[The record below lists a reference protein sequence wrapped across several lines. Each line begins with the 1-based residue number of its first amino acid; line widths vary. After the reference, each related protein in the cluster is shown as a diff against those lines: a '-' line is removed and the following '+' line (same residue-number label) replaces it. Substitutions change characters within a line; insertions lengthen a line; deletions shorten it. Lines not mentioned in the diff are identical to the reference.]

1 MRTGKKKLGR
11 MIRITVSWIVV
22 MIILFPIYW
31 ILLTSVRPVDEILAY
46 PPKFLPD
53 LTTASTRHYATV
65 LSGKMGS
72 STNQYGLPTFF
83 LNSVILSVT
92 TTAVTVF
99 ISLFTAYGLV
109 RVRFRGRNLASHLIL
124 LCYLVP
130 GIALMIPMF
139 TIAVQ
144 LRLNNT
150 LAGVILF
157 QIAMNL
163 PLGIWFVKA
172 FIQGI
177 PESLE
182 EASRLDGC
190 NRIQVI
196 QKIILPLAVPG
207 LVVVGFNTFLSSWND
222 YLLPSILIDKEG
234 LKPLMVNYLGR
245 GDGIRRHYYD
255 TCVFYLFLFSEIH
268 CGRLVHGCGKRLKMA
283 SASFPCAKTAQER
296 SQNEKTDSFNINV
309 NNCFIVSVGRM
320 RKQLIRSNG

>member
-53 LTTASTRHYATV
+53 LTTASTRHYVTV

-234 LKPLMVNYLGR
+234 LKPLMVGLYIYFNQNI
-245 GDGIRRHYYD
+245 GIIWG
-255 TCVFYLFLFSEIH
+255 EA
-268 CGRLVHGCGKRLKMA
+268 MA
-283 SASFPCAKTAQER
+283 SAVITMIPVF
-296 SQNEKTDSFNINV
+296 
-309 NNCFIVSVGRM
+309 FIFFYFQKYIVGGLSM
-320 RKQLIRSNG
+320 GAVKG

>member
-163 PLGIWFVKA
+163 PLEIWFVKA

-234 LKPLMVNYLGR
+234 LKPLMVGLYIYFNQNI
-245 GDGIRRHYYD
+245 GIIWG
-255 TCVFYLFLFSEIH
+255 EA
-268 CGRLVHGCGKRLKMA
+268 MA
-283 SASFPCAKTAQER
+283 SAVITMIPVF
-296 SQNEKTDSFNINV
+296 
-309 NNCFIVSVGRM
+309 FIFFYFQKYIVGGLSM
-320 RKQLIRSNG
+320 GAVKG

>member
-1 MRTGKKKLGR
+1 MRTDKKKLGR

-109 RVRFRGRNLASHLIL
+109 RVRFRGRSLVSHLIL

-157 QIAMNL
+157 EIAMNL
-163 PLGIWFVKA
+163 PLGIWFAKA

-196 QKIILPLAVPG
+196 LKIILPLAVPG

-234 LKPLMVNYLGR
+234 LKPLMVGLYIYFNQNI
-245 GDGIRRHYYD
+245 GIIWG
-255 TCVFYLFLFSEIH
+255 EA
-268 CGRLVHGCGKRLKMA
+268 MA
-283 SASFPCAKTAQER
+283 SAVITMIPVF
-296 SQNEKTDSFNINV
+296 
-309 NNCFIVSVGRM
+309 FIFFYFQKYIVGGLSM
-320 RKQLIRSNG
+320 GAVKG

>member
-163 PLGIWFVKA
+163 PLGIWFAKA

-196 QKIILPLAVPG
+196 QKIILPIAVPG
-207 LVVVGFNTFLSSWND
+207 LVVVGFNTFLPSWND

-234 LKPLMVNYLGR
+234 LKPLMVGLYIYFNQNI
-245 GDGIRRHYYD
+245 GIIWG
-255 TCVFYLFLFSEIH
+255 EA
-268 CGRLVHGCGKRLKMA
+268 MA
-283 SASFPCAKTAQER
+283 SAVITMIPVF
-296 SQNEKTDSFNINV
+296 
-309 NNCFIVSVGRM
+309 FIFFYFQKYIVGGLSM
-320 RKQLIRSNG
+320 GAVKG

>member
-234 LKPLMVNYLGR
+234 LKPLMVGLYIYFNQNI
-245 GDGIRRHYYD
+245 GIIWG
-255 TCVFYLFLFSEIH
+255 EA
-268 CGRLVHGCGKRLKMA
+268 MA
-283 SASFPCAKTAQER
+283 SAVITMIPVF
-296 SQNEKTDSFNINV
+296 
-309 NNCFIVSVGRM
+309 FIFFYFQKYIVGGLSM
-320 RKQLIRSNG
+320 GAVKG

>member
-163 PLGIWFVKA
+163 PLGIWFAKA

-207 LVVVGFNTFLSSWND
+207 LVVVGFNTFLPSWND

-234 LKPLMVNYLGR
+234 LKPLMVGLYIYFNQNI
-245 GDGIRRHYYD
+245 GIIWG
-255 TCVFYLFLFSEIH
+255 EA
-268 CGRLVHGCGKRLKMA
+268 MA
-283 SASFPCAKTAQER
+283 SAVITMIPVF
-296 SQNEKTDSFNINV
+296 
-309 NNCFIVSVGRM
+309 FIFFYFQKYIVGGLSM
-320 RKQLIRSNG
+320 GAVKG

>member
-22 MIILFPIYW
+22 TIILFPIYW

-163 PLGIWFVKA
+163 PLGIWFAKA

-234 LKPLMVNYLGR
+234 LKPLMVGLYIYFNQNI
-245 GDGIRRHYYD
+245 GIIWG
-255 TCVFYLFLFSEIH
+255 EA
-268 CGRLVHGCGKRLKMA
+268 MA
-283 SASFPCAKTAQER
+283 SAVITMIPVF
-296 SQNEKTDSFNINV
+296 
-309 NNCFIVSVGRM
+309 FIFFYFQKYIVGGLSM
-320 RKQLIRSNG
+320 GAVKG

>member
-46 PPKFLPD
+46 PPKYLPD

-65 LSGKMGS
+65 LRGKMGS

-163 PLGIWFVKA
+163 PLGIWFAKA

-234 LKPLMVNYLGR
+234 LKPLMVGLYIYFNQNI
-245 GDGIRRHYYD
+245 GIIWG
-255 TCVFYLFLFSEIH
+255 EA
-268 CGRLVHGCGKRLKMA
+268 MA
-283 SASFPCAKTAQER
+283 SAVITMIPVF
-296 SQNEKTDSFNINV
+296 
-309 NNCFIVSVGRM
+309 FIFFYFQKYIVGGLSM
-320 RKQLIRSNG
+320 GAVKG

>member
-53 LTTASTRHYATV
+53 LTTASTRHYVTV

-163 PLGIWFVKA
+163 PLGIWFAKA

-234 LKPLMVNYLGR
+234 LKPLMVGLYIYFNQNI
-245 GDGIRRHYYD
+245 GIIWG
-255 TCVFYLFLFSEIH
+255 EA
-268 CGRLVHGCGKRLKMA
+268 MA
-283 SASFPCAKTAQER
+283 SAVITMIPVF
-296 SQNEKTDSFNINV
+296 
-309 NNCFIVSVGRM
+309 FIFFYFQKYIVGGLSM
-320 RKQLIRSNG
+320 GAVKG

>member
-22 MIILFPIYW
+22 MIILLPIYW

-163 PLGIWFVKA
+163 PLGIWFAKA

-234 LKPLMVNYLGR
+234 LKPLMVGLYIYFNQNI
-245 GDGIRRHYYD
+245 GIIWG
-255 TCVFYLFLFSEIH
+255 EA
-268 CGRLVHGCGKRLKMA
+268 MA
-283 SASFPCAKTAQER
+283 SAVITMIPVF
-296 SQNEKTDSFNINV
+296 
-309 NNCFIVSVGRM
+309 FIFFYFQKYIVGGLSM
-320 RKQLIRSNG
+320 GAVKG

>member
-163 PLGIWFVKA
+163 PLGIWFAKA

-222 YLLPSILIDKEG
+222 YLLPSILCLD
-234 LKPLMVNYLGR
+234 VT
-245 GDGIRRHYYD
+245 DD
-255 TCVFYLFLFSEIH
+255 TKIIPCTTAFSTLHSLFILFTHSTR
-268 CGRLVHGCGKRLKMA
+268 CTKY
-283 SASFPCAKTAQER
+283 S
-296 SQNEKTDSFNINV
+296 SQ
-309 NNCFIVSVGRM
+309 SVGNADKSRNNTCPAFVSF
-320 RKQLIRSNG
+320 KWIINEVLYVIFHPLWPQQSPAGTPAQIRHTWYR

>member
-11 MIRITVSWIVV
+11 MIRITASWIVV

-163 PLGIWFVKA
+163 PLGIWFAKA

-234 LKPLMVNYLGR
+234 LKPLMVGLYIYFNQNI
-245 GDGIRRHYYD
+245 GIIWG
-255 TCVFYLFLFSEIH
+255 EA
-268 CGRLVHGCGKRLKMA
+268 MA
-283 SASFPCAKTAQER
+283 SAVITMIPVF
-296 SQNEKTDSFNINV
+296 
-309 NNCFIVSVGRM
+309 FIFFYFQKYIVGGLSM
-320 RKQLIRSNG
+320 GAVKG

>member
-46 PPKFLPD
+46 PAKFLPD

-234 LKPLMVNYLGR
+234 LKPLMVGLYIYFNQNI
-245 GDGIRRHYYD
+245 GIIWG
-255 TCVFYLFLFSEIH
+255 EA
-268 CGRLVHGCGKRLKMA
+268 MA
-283 SASFPCAKTAQER
+283 SAVITMIPVF
-296 SQNEKTDSFNINV
+296 
-309 NNCFIVSVGRM
+309 FIFFYFQKYIVGGLSM
-320 RKQLIRSNG
+320 GAVKG

>member
-65 LSGKMGS
+65 LRGKMGS

-207 LVVVGFNTFLSSWND
+207 LVVVGFNTLLSSWND

-234 LKPLMVNYLGR
+234 LKPLMVGLYIYFNQNI
-245 GDGIRRHYYD
+245 GIIWG
-255 TCVFYLFLFSEIH
+255 EA
-268 CGRLVHGCGKRLKMA
+268 MA
-283 SASFPCAKTAQER
+283 SAVITMIPVF
-296 SQNEKTDSFNINV
+296 
-309 NNCFIVSVGRM
+309 FIFFYFQKYIVGGLSM
-320 RKQLIRSNG
+320 GAVKG

>member
-157 QIAMNL
+157 EIAMNL
-163 PLGIWFVKA
+163 PLGIWFAKA

-196 QKIILPLAVPG
+196 LKIILPLAVPG

-234 LKPLMVNYLGR
+234 LKPLMVGLYIYFNQNI
-245 GDGIRRHYYD
+245 GIIWG
-255 TCVFYLFLFSEIH
+255 EA
-268 CGRLVHGCGKRLKMA
+268 MA
-283 SASFPCAKTAQER
+283 SAVITMIPVF
-296 SQNEKTDSFNINV
+296 
-309 NNCFIVSVGRM
+309 FIFFYFQKYIVGGLSM
-320 RKQLIRSNG
+320 GAVKG

>member
-109 RVRFRGRNLASHLIL
+109 RVRFRGRSLASHLIL

-157 QIAMNL
+157 EIAMNL
-163 PLGIWFVKA
+163 PLGIWFAKA

-196 QKIILPLAVPG
+196 LKIILPLAVPG

-234 LKPLMVNYLGR
+234 LKPLMVGLYIYFNQNI
-245 GDGIRRHYYD
+245 GIIWG
-255 TCVFYLFLFSEIH
+255 EA
-268 CGRLVHGCGKRLKMA
+268 MA
-283 SASFPCAKTAQER
+283 SAVITMIPVF
-296 SQNEKTDSFNINV
+296 
-309 NNCFIVSVGRM
+309 FIFFYFQKYIVGGLSM
-320 RKQLIRSNG
+320 GAVKG

>member
-11 MIRITVSWIVV
+11 IIRITVSWIVV

-31 ILLTSVRPVDEILAY
+31 ILLTSIRPVDEILAY

-53 LTTASTRHYATV
+53 LGTASARHYATV

-83 LNSVILSVT
+83 MNSVILSVV

-109 RVRFRGRNLASHLIL
+109 RVRFRGRNMALHLIL

-163 PLGIWFVKA
+163 PLGIWFAKA

-190 NRIQVI
+190 NRMQVI
-196 QKIILPLAVPG
+196 LKIILPLAVPG

-234 LKPLMVNYLGR
+234 LKPLMVGLYIYFNQNI
-245 GDGIRRHYYD
+245 GIIWG
-255 TCVFYLFLFSEIH
+255 EA
-268 CGRLVHGCGKRLKMA
+268 MA
-283 SASFPCAKTAQER
+283 SAVITMIPVF
-296 SQNEKTDSFNINV
+296 
-309 NNCFIVSVGRM
+309 FIFFYFQKYIVGGLSM
-320 RKQLIRSNG
+320 GAVKG

>member
-11 MIRITVSWIVV
+11 MIRITASWIVV

-234 LKPLMVNYLGR
+234 LKPLMVGLYIYFNQNI
-245 GDGIRRHYYD
+245 GIIWG
-255 TCVFYLFLFSEIH
+255 EA
-268 CGRLVHGCGKRLKMA
+268 MA
-283 SASFPCAKTAQER
+283 SAVITMIPVF
-296 SQNEKTDSFNINV
+296 
-309 NNCFIVSVGRM
+309 FIFFYFQKYIVGGLSM
-320 RKQLIRSNG
+320 GAVKG

>member
-1 MRTGKKKLGR
+1 MRTGKKKFGR
-11 MIRITVSWIVV
+11 IIRITVSWIVV

-31 ILLTSVRPVDEILAY
+31 ILLTSIRPVDEILAY

-53 LTTASTRHYATV
+53 LGTASARHYATV

-83 LNSVILSVT
+83 MNSVILSVV

-109 RVRFRGRNLASHLIL
+109 RVRFRGRNMASHLIL

-163 PLGIWFVKA
+163 PLGIWFAKA

-190 NRIQVI
+190 NRMQVI
-196 QKIILPLAVPG
+196 LKIILPLAVPG

-234 LKPLMVNYLGR
+234 LKPLMVGLYIYFNQNI
-245 GDGIRRHYYD
+245 GIIWG
-255 TCVFYLFLFSEIH
+255 EA
-268 CGRLVHGCGKRLKMA
+268 MA
-283 SASFPCAKTAQER
+283 SAVITMIPVF
-296 SQNEKTDSFNINV
+296 
-309 NNCFIVSVGRM
+309 FIFFYFQKYIVGGLSM
-320 RKQLIRSNG
+320 GAVKG

>member
-53 LTTASTRHYATV
+53 LTPASTRHSATV

-163 PLGIWFVKA
+163 PLGIWFAKA

-234 LKPLMVNYLGR
+234 LKPLMVGLYIYFNQNI
-245 GDGIRRHYYD
+245 GIIWG
-255 TCVFYLFLFSEIH
+255 EA
-268 CGRLVHGCGKRLKMA
+268 MA
-283 SASFPCAKTAQER
+283 SAVITMIPVF
-296 SQNEKTDSFNINV
+296 
-309 NNCFIVSVGRM
+309 FIFFYFQKYIVGGLSM
-320 RKQLIRSNG
+320 GAVKG

>member
-1 MRTGKKKLGR
+1 
-11 MIRITVSWIVV
+11 

-163 PLGIWFVKA
+163 PLGIWFAKA

-234 LKPLMVNYLGR
+234 LKPLMVGLYIYFNQNI
-245 GDGIRRHYYD
+245 GIIWG
-255 TCVFYLFLFSEIH
+255 EA
-268 CGRLVHGCGKRLKMA
+268 MA
-283 SASFPCAKTAQER
+283 SAVITMIPVF
-296 SQNEKTDSFNINV
+296 
-309 NNCFIVSVGRM
+309 FIFFYFQKYIVGGLSM
-320 RKQLIRSNG
+320 GAVKG

>member
-11 MIRITVSWIVV
+11 KIRITVSRIVV

-163 PLGIWFVKA
+163 PLGIWFAKA

-234 LKPLMVNYLGR
+234 LKPLMVGLYIYFNQNI
-245 GDGIRRHYYD
+245 GIIWG
-255 TCVFYLFLFSEIH
+255 EA
-268 CGRLVHGCGKRLKMA
+268 MA
-283 SASFPCAKTAQER
+283 SAVITMIPVF
-296 SQNEKTDSFNINV
+296 
-309 NNCFIVSVGRM
+309 FIFFYFQKYIVGGLSM
-320 RKQLIRSNG
+320 GAVKG